1 MSRNI
6 TIKRIELGNEFYA
19 ETLLFDD
26 DLSEVGRDCTDTVGE
41 SFDKGD
47 YFGIN
52 LIEGLYKYH
61 IFCDI
66 YMSKIRRHW
75 ECRFW
80 NSIIVHLMQVL
91 FLKILNG
98 K

>member
-61 IFCDI
+61 I
-66 YMSKIRRHW
+66 
-75 ECRFW
+75 
-80 NSIIVHLMQVL
+80 L
-91 FLKILNG
+91 
-98 K
+98 